1 MSVDLRIAVPR
12 PIRGTEEA
20 SCWPGSPLAVARR
33 VVGEQVTGDGATHV
47 AVLGPGGTGKTT
59 LLAELGRLYRAAGV
73 TVVDAQSAPD
83 PGAVTDRLV
92 VLVDDAHRLV
102 PGTADRLRVLLRQPL
117 VRIAVAYRP
126 WPRPPALQELIE
138 TMAGDRRLVV
148 LGHLDRDAVRGCAE
162 HHLGSAAAAVA
173 DPVLRQT
180 GGLPALV
187 EPMLRALAASGAGR
201 QGPVPAARGAVPGP
215 LGVATMPGAV
225 SERIGAGLAD
235 LDPCTRSVL
244 HALAAGAPLDADLL
258 AQLVGVT
265 DATDLVQRVQATG
278 ALLATGHVVPA
289 IGSALLSTTPHDMT
303 RSVRRRLFT
312 LLLDCGEEPVEL
324 ARALAA
330 DRVREPRAAQLLLEQ
345 ADAALSEDP
354 GLAGAL
360 LSEAVDAGAPAA
372 QLAVRRALAAA
383 LVGDFDSALQWADPA
398 LRDDSAPDHREAA
411 GVTAAVLAQRGLLTS
426 TAELYR
432 LAGPQRAGSTALAL
446 LAVGAPQEAA
456 AELASTEAAA
466 ERWSP
471 HLVSGCES
479 LMARG
484 VLESIRPGPS
494 TAETAT
500 TALSTLTRAATLLEP
515 VGRTA
520 LLMDTPSA
528 LAALVALHTGELGSA
543 ESVLERALAADI
555 GGPPARSRHLLLLA
569 WTAMLRGRMPTAVD
583 RMNEARSGQGP
594 LEPRDELFLRALEV
608 GLARRAS
615 DLPALLRAWGRVREA
630 VVRHPVDLFSLLP
643 LGELVVAAARLGET
657 ARLAPHLAE
666 AEALLARL
674 GNPPLWSTSLHW
686 SGAQAAIVMGDP
698 AMLQPHATAL
708 VGAARTSFYAAVLAD
723 AGRSWLRVLV
733 GDIDAAVVLTA
744 AERLAGIGLTWDG
757 SRLAG
762 QAAARA
768 TVSSDRS
775 CLLQCARSLSG
786 DEEPR
791 NVSPGATGG
800 HGRAQAEPGG
810 ALSARE
816 REIAALVIEGLTYRE
831 VGAQLYISA
840 KTVEHHVSRMRQRL
854 GASNR
859 SDLLARL
866 RAELSGQG

>member
-1 MSVDLRIAVPR
+1 MRK
-12 PIRGTEEA
+12 TEEDP
-20 SCWPGSPLAVARR
+20 CWPGSPQAMARR
-33 VVGEQVTGDGATHV
+33 VVHEQVAGDGATHV

-59 LLAELGRLYRAAGV
+59 LLAELVRLYRRAGV
-73 TVVDAQSAPD
+73 AVVDAQAAPE
-83 PGAVTDRLV
+83 PGEVTDRLV
-92 VLVDDAHRLV
+92 VLVDDAHRLT
-102 PGTADRLRVLLRQPL
+102 PGAAGRLRVLLRHPL
-117 VRIAVAYRP
+117 VGIVVAYRP

-138 TMAGDRRLVV
+138 AMAGDRRLVV
-148 LGHLDRDAVRGCAE
+148 LGHLDRDVVRGCAE
-162 HHLGSAAAAVA
+162 HHLGPAAAAVV

-187 EPMLRALAASGAGR
+187 EPMLRALAAAGAAR
-201 QGPVPAARGAVPGP
+201 QGAALAPRGAVPGP
-215 LGVATMPGAV
+215 VGMAETPGVV
-225 SERIGAGLAD
+225 SEQICAALAD
-235 LDPCTRSVL
+235 LDPCTRAVL
-244 HALAAGAPLDADLL
+244 HALAAGAPLDAELL
-258 AQLVGVT
+258 AELVGT
-265 DATDLVQRVQATG
+265 ADATDLVQRVQTTG
-278 ALLATGHVVPA
+278 ALLATGRVVPA
-289 IGSALLSTTPHDMT
+289 IGSALLSTTPHDVT

-312 LLLDCGEEPVEL
+312 LLLDRGEEPVEL

-330 DRVREPRAAQLLLEQ
+330 DRVREPRVARLLLEQ
-345 ADAALSEDP
+345 ADAALAEDP

-372 QLAVRRALAAA
+372 PLAVRRALAAA
-383 LVGDFDSALQWADPA
+383 LVGDLDGALQWADPA
-398 LRDDSAPDHREAA
+398 LRDESAPGHRQAA
-411 GVTAAVLAQRGLLTS
+411 GITAAVLAQRGLLTS

-432 LAGPQRAGSTALAL
+432 VAGPQRAGSTALAL
-446 LAVGAPQEAA
+446 LAVGAREDAE
-456 AELASTEAAA
+456 AELASTEGAAG
-466 ERWSP
+466 RWSP

-494 TAETAT
+494 TAEAAT

-569 WTAMLRGRMPTAVD
+569 WTAMLRGRMPIAVE
-583 RMNEARSGQGP
+583 RMNEARSGRGP

-615 DLPALLRAWGRVREA
+615 DLPALLRAWGRAREA
-630 VVRHPVDLFSLLP
+630 VVRHPVDLFTLLP

-686 SGAQAAIVMGDP
+686 SGAQAAIVMADP

-708 VGAARTSFYAAVLAD
+708 VSAARTSFYAAVLAD

-733 GDIDAAVVLTA
+733 GDIDAVSVLTA

-768 TVSSDRS
+768 TDSSDRS
-775 CLLQCARSLSG
+775 CLLQCARVLSG
-786 DEEPR
+786 DDEPR
-791 NVSPGATGG
+791 HVSTGG
-800 HGRAQAEPGG
+800 AAPHGRAQAEPGG
-810 ALSARE
+810 VLSARE
-816 REIAALVIEGLTYRE
+816 REIAALVVEGLTYRE
-831 VGAQLYISA
+831 IGAQLYISA

-854 GASNR
+854 GASSR

-866 RAELSGQG
+866 RAELAEGA